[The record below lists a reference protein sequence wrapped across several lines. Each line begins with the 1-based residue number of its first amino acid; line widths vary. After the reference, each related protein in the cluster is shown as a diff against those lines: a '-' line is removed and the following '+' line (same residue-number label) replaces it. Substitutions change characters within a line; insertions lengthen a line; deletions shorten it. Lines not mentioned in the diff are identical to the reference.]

1 MKRFFDKVIKTDTCW
16 NWIAACRN
24 TGYGAFKLNNKVI
37 DAHRYSYQL
46 HKGEI
51 PNNMYVCHTC
61 DNRKCVN
68 PDHLFLGTAKDNYDD
83 AVIKNR
89 IKPQRL
95 IHPSLSS
102 YNRGCRCIEC
112 KNIKKLKRIQYKHL
126 S

>member
-1 MKRFFDKVIKTDTCW
+1 MQFG
-16 NWIAACRN
+16 NRN
-24 TGYGAFKLNNKVI
+24 IINARDI
-37 DAHRYSYQL
+37 S
-46 HKGEI
+46 
-51 PNNMYVCHTC
+51 
-61 DNRKCVN
+61 
-68 PDHLFLGTAKDNYDD
+68 YDD